1 MTDMCDTIVALQGAT
16 ATGGVLFG
24 KNSDRERNE
33 AQGVEFVAGAEH
45 ADGARVVCTYI
56 DIPQAQQTFAVL
68 LCRPF
73 WIWGAE
79 MGANEHGVVIGNEA
93 VHARIPPQQQDALLG
108 MDLLRLALE
117 RAASAAQAVEVV
129 TTLLE
134 QFGQGGSCGHLAP
147 RFYHNSFIIAD
158 PREAY
163 VLETVGRMWAVERA
177 SGGRSISN
185 AYSIGRGATRV
196 SAGLIDHARTAGW
209 CRDTAE
215 LDVASAFSDMSQDA
229 ITQGRARCMRST
241 ALLQRSAGRLRAV
254 DMMAILRDHGAT
266 AETDP
271 DWHPQDAPNRT
282 ICMHAADS
290 DRGGQTVGSLIS
302 ELQVDRIVHWV
313 TATAAPCTSIFKPV
327 LPGVAIPAHGPRPTD
342 RFNSR
347 ALWWRHEQLHRAI
360 LGEFPIHV
368 AAIRA
373 ERDALEAAFRTR
385 IDGVLIDG
393 SDADRTQAVAEC
405 WADAD
410 TTERRWLAGVGAV
423 AERML
428 RPGYRASWRA
438 MNRLA
443 GLEQSEAAA

>member
-1 MTDMCDTIVALQGAT
+1 MCDTIVALPGAT
-16 ATGGVLFG
+16 ATGAVLFG

-33 AQGVEFVAGAEH
+33 AQAVEFIARTQDAGDAS
-45 ADGARVVCTYI
+45 VKCTYI
-56 DIPQAQQTFAVL
+56 EIPQVRQTFALL

-93 VHARIPPQQQDALLG
+93 VHARIPPQQEPALIG

-129 TTLLE
+129 TSLLE
-134 QFGQGGSCGHLAP
+134 QYGQGGSCGHLTP
-147 RFYHNSFIIAD
+147 RFHHNSFIVAD

-177 SGGRSISN
+177 EGVRSISN
-185 AYSIGRGATRV
+185 AYSIGRGGMRA
-196 SAGLIDHARTAGW
+196 SASLIEHARTQGW
-209 CRDTAE
+209 CRDDVD
-215 LDVASAFSDMSQDA
+215 LDVAASFSDMKQDA
-229 ITQGRARCMRST
+229 ISQGRARCMRST
-241 ALLQRSAGRLRAV
+241 ALLQRSVSRLRAV

-271 DWHPQDAPNRT
+271 DWHPQDAPTRT
-282 ICMHAADS
+282 ICMHAADG
-290 DRGGQTVGSLIS
+290 DKGGQTVGSLVS

-327 LPGVAIPAHGPRPTD
+327 LPGVALPAHGLRATD
-342 RFNSR
+342 RFDPR
-347 ALWWRHEQLHRAI
+347 TLWWRHEQLHRAM
-360 LGEFPIHV
+360 LEEFPIHL

-373 ERDALEAAFRTR
+373 ERDALEAAFRAR
-385 IDGVLIDG
+385 IDGVVNDG
-393 SDADRTQAVAEC
+393 TDADRAQAVAEC

-410 TTERRWLAGVGAV
+410 ITERRWLDELGAV
-423 AERML
+423 EERVM
-428 RPGYRASWRA
+428 RPDYRASWRE

-443 GLEQSEAAA
+443 GLDEVGAAR

>member
-1 MTDMCDTIVALQGAT
+1 MCDTIVALPGAT
-16 ATGGVLFG
+16 AMGGVLFG

-33 AQGVEFVAGAEH
+33 AQAVEFFARAQH
-45 ADGARVVCTYI
+45 TDDARVTCTYI
-56 DIPQAQQTFAVL
+56 DIPQVRQTFAVL

-93 VHARIPPQQQDALLG
+93 VHARIPPQRERALTG

-117 RAASAAQAVEVV
+117 RAASAAQAVDVI

-134 QFGQGGSCGHLAP
+134 QFGQGGSCGHLTP
-147 RFYHNSFIIAD
+147 RFYHNSFIVAD
-158 PREAY
+158 PHEAY

-177 SGGRSISN
+177 SGVRSISN
-185 AYSIGRGATRV
+185 AYSIGRGAMRA
-196 SAGLIDHARTAGW
+196 SPGLIDHARTAGW
-209 CRDTAE
+209 CRDAAD
-215 LDVASAFSDMSQDA
+215 LDVAATFSDMRQDT
-229 ITQGRARCMRST
+229 ITQGRARCLRST

-271 DWHPQDAPNRT
+271 DWHPQDAANRT
-282 ICMHAADS
+282 ICMHAADG
-290 DRGGQTVGSLIS
+290 DRGGQTVSSLVS

-327 LPGVAIPAHGPRPTD
+327 LPGVALPAHGPRPTD
-342 RFNSR
+342 RFDPR
-347 ALWWRHEQLHRAI
+347 TLWWRHEQLHRAM
-360 LGEFPIHV
+360 LEEFPIHL

-373 ERDALEAAFRTR
+373 ERDGLEAAFRTR
-385 IDGVLIDG
+385 IDGVLADG
-393 SDADRTQAVAEC
+393 TAADRTQAVAEC

-410 TTERRWLAGVGAV
+410 STERRWLDELGAV
-423 AERML
+423 GERVM
-428 RPGYRASWRA
+428 RPDFRASWREL
-438 MNRLA
+438 NRLA
-443 GLEQSEAAA
+443 GLEESEAAE